1 MSNLEKSIIEKLRDY
16 KHNRAS
22 RFIPVREG
30 EIISRVFELEKYYVS
45 TKYDGHLCFLIKSG
59 KSVLCNYNGISF
71 ERQSY

>member
-45 TKYDGHLCFLIKSG
+45 TKYDGHLCF
-59 KSVLCNYNGISF
+59 
-71 ERQSY
+71 